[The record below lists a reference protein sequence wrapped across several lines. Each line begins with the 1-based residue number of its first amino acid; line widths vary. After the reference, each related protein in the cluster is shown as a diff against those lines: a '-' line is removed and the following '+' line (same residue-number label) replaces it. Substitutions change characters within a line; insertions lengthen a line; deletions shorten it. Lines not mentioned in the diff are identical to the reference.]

1 LTRLRT
7 VLVAAAPTARVAH
20 LGPAAITMA
29 LAMLPLVVTVA
40 RGGTDVSLALILT
53 GLAGGAVVGWATE
66 DAAADVLAS
75 MPVSPPIRAALRLS
89 FVGTVGVTGVVT
101 AGLVAA
107 LGPGLP
113 SDRGDRLPEGLAAAA
128 IATAIGFVLARRGER
143 GSGPVSVTAGL
154 LGTAFVAALAFRWPS
169 LLPSFMGGPI
179 HERWWIIAVVGS
191 VVALRAG
198 RDPARR

>member
-20 LGPAAITMA
+20 LGPAALTMG

-40 RGGTDVSLALILT
+40 RGGTDLSTALIVA
-53 GLAGGAVVGWATE
+53 GLAGGALLGWATE

-75 MPVSPPIRAALRLS
+75 MPVSAPIRAALRLS
-89 FVGTVGVTGVVT
+89 FVGMVGAVGAVLT
-101 AGLVAA
+101 GLVAA

-113 SDRGDRLPEGLAAAA
+113 SDRGDRLPEALAAAG

-143 GSGPVSVTAGL
+143 GAGPMSVTAGL

-169 LLPSFMGGPI
+169 LLPSFVGGPI
-179 HERWWIIAVVGS
+179 HDRWWIIAVVAAA
-191 VVALRAG
+191 VAVRAG